1 MYIELPARILSNT
14 TRKNFILIKY
24 WEDFDMIEYFKGVKK
39 EISRIRWTSKKEL
52 VKYSVSTVAFM
63 IFFGVFFYAIDLLV
77 ALLRSKI

>member
-1 MYIELPARILSNT
+1 MEEKVIIYTDGACSGNPGPGGWGAILMY
-14 TRKNFILIKY
+14 
-24 WEDFDMIEYFKGVKK
+24 KGVKK

>member
-1 MYIELPARILSNT
+1 MSTERCFYFNQILGG
-14 TRKNFILIKY
+14 
-24 WEDFDMIEYFKGVKK
+24 FDMIEYFKGVKK